1 MLQLFEPHTYIV
13 TEAFGTLEKHLL
25 ILVLL
30 LILPAEQKGRITCE
44 IAAAEDEHM

>member
-13 TEAFGTLEKHLL
+13 TEASGTLEKHLL

-30 LILPAEQKGRITCE
+30 LIAEQKGRITCD